1 MRFAEYQR
9 MVKREEKALDYLSPH
24 MGDVVKTLI
33 SRFNSYKHREITITG
48 SPLSCV
54 VGIDTIDIVG
64 YPYPYLLCKQS
75 KSKGVITINLL
86 EKIAYKRL
94 DSQEMIVIIKGKYME
109 QSDIDVTIRCYN

>member
-9 MVKREEKALDYLSPH
+9 MMKRDVKALDYLSPS
-24 MGDVVKTLI
+24 MGDTDKALI

-54 VGIDTIDIVG
+54 IGIGSIEIGG

-75 KSKGVITINLL
+75 KSKGSITINMI
-86 EKIAYKRL
+86 EKIAYKRF

-109 QSDIDVTIRCYN
+109 QYDIDVTIRCYN

>member
-9 MVKREEKALDYLSPH
+9 MMKRDEKALDYLSLG
-24 MGDVVKTLI
+24 MGDTDKNLI

-54 VGIDTIDIVG
+54 IGIDTIEIGG

-75 KSKGVITINLL
+75 KSKVSIHVNLI
-86 EKIAYKRL
+86 EKIAYKRF
-94 DSQEMIVIIKGKYME
+94 DSQEMTVIIKGKHTE
-109 QSDIDVTIRCYN
+109 QSNIDVTIRCYN